1 MKKTLTLMLV
11 LGMTSVSSASFL
23 ISVDGVVD
31 PPDTEIEVGPSDE
44 IIIDIESDGTGIQ
57 QALWLIA
64 EGPGSFKGKGTLN
77 PNVGWA
83 QVAKTTRYVLGDGSG
98 ICEWLAD
105 PGYTAGYP
113 GITSTVYPEM
123 ALAAPGNLPK
133 GKLVDE
139 IPFHCEGLG
148 DVLLT
153 LVSADL
159 STVYDTQVIHQT
171 PEPMTLGLLGLGG
184 LGLLRRRRR

>member
-1 MKKTLTLMLV
+1 MLV

-44 IIIDIESDGTGIQ
+44 IMIDIHSDGTGDQ

-64 EGPGSFKGKGTLN
+64 EGPGSFKGKGKLN
-77 PNVGWA
+77 PGVGWA

-98 ICEWLAD
+98 VCEWLAD
-105 PGYTAGYP
+105 PGYP

-123 ALAAPGNLPK
+123 ALAAAGKLPQ

-139 IPFHCEGLG
+139 ILFHCEGLG
-148 DVLLT
+148 DVVLT
-153 LVSADL
+153 LVNADL
-159 STVYDTQVIHQT
+159 SAVYDTQVIHQT